1 MRLGYPLLSALLVL
15 SISTVSSFPI
25 SGGNGQLNATVFGVI
40 WGSTSEDNNMSDI
53 YIDVAIES
61 HLSGIQVSCLNYTA
75 MLIDEKG
82 RSYQRA
88 DEICLGERN
97 LLGFRVPKNDGIKQ
111 LKLEFEKGVNISM
124 NWKPII
130 LINWENP
137 PEATADNL
145 TMKFYDA
152 KKSEVYYN
160 GWRDWYFDV
169 KLTNEG
175 KEKQLVAL
183 RDFTVRDQYG
193 WDYTSGNLKCELL
206 PGESMR
212 FYIPVHYVS
221 EISKPTMLKYG
232 NMSIDVSGWT

>member
-1 MRLGYPLLSALLVL
+1 MRIWYLILSLILILLIPKA
-15 SISTVSSFPI
+15 SSFPL

-40 WGSTSEDNNMSDI
+40 WGSTPEDNNMTDV
-53 YIDVAIES
+53 YVDVAIETP
-61 HLSGIQVSCLNYTA
+61 LSKIQMSCLNYTA
-75 MLIDEKG
+75 MLLDEG
-82 RSYQRA
+82 GGSYQRA
-88 DEICLGERN
+88 DEICLGERK
-97 LLGFRVPKNDGIKQ
+97 LLGFKVPKKAVIKQ

-124 NWKPII
+124 DWKPIV

-152 KKSEVYYN
+152 KKSEMYYN

-169 KLTNEG
+169 KLSNEG
-175 KEKQLVAL
+175 KEKQLIAF
-183 RDFTVRDQYG
+183 RDFTMQDQYG
-193 WDYTSGNLKCELL
+193 WEYMSGNLKCELL

-221 EISKPTMLKYG
+221 DISKPTRLKYG
-232 NMSIDVSGWT
+232 NLSIEVSAWT

>member
-1 MRLGYPLLSALLVL
+1 MMIRSIIFYFMLILLV
-15 SISTVSSFPI
+15 SKAGSFPL

-40 WGSTSEDNNMSDI
+40 WGSTPEENNMTDI
-53 YIDVAIES
+53 YVDVAVGTPIS
-61 HLSGIQVSCLNYTA
+61 KIQIPCLNYTA
-75 MLIDEKG
+75 VLLDAKG
-82 RSYQRA
+82 ASYQRT
-88 DEICLGERN
+88 DEICLGERK
-97 LLGFRVPKNDGIKQ
+97 LLGFKVPKNDVIKQ
-111 LKLEFEKGVNISM
+111 LKLEFEKGVNIST
-124 NWKPII
+124 NWKPIV

-169 KLTNEG
+169 KLSNEG
-175 KEKQLVAL
+175 KENQLITL
-183 RDFTVRDQYG
+183 RDFTMKDQYG
-193 WDYTSGNLKCELL
+193 WDYVSGNLKCELL

-221 EISKPTMLKYG
+221 EISKPTMLEYG
-232 NMSIDVSGWT
+232 NLSIDVSAWT

>member
-1 MRLGYPLLSALLVL
+1 MRLGYLLLSALLVL
-15 SISTVSSFPI
+15 SISAASSFPL

-40 WGSTSEDNNMSDI
+40 WGSTPEENNMTDV
-53 YIDVAIES
+53 YVDVAVGTP
-61 HLSGIQVSCLNYTA
+61 LSKIQVPCLNYTA
-75 MLIDEKG
+75 VLLDEKG

-124 NWKPII
+124 NWKPIV

-145 TMKFYDA
+145 TMKFYNA

-169 KLTNEG
+169 ELTNKG
-175 KEKQLVAL
+175 KEKQLVAV
-183 RDFTVRDQYG
+183 REFTMLDQYG
-193 WDYTSGNLKCELL
+193 WDYTSGNLKCELF

-212 FYIPVHYVS
+212 FYLPVHYVS
-221 EISKPTMLKYG
+221 EISKPTMLKYR
-232 NMSIDVSGWT
+232 NLSIDVSGWT